1 MTTWFRCPHIR
12 RVPWRGVLLIS
23 GLALATPGVTAQ
35 DLTQRQAIAA
45 IIRELDYL
53 IAHSEQLAHRHA
65 GDRAPIRFNYGAFL
79 AQLRTTRERASAYLN
94 ETHQTVLTSPP
105 APVTDSLTV
114 RR

>member
-1 MTTWFRCPHIR
+1 MTFLLSRRFRQAFFSPR
-12 RVPWRGVLLIS
+12 LFLIGS
-23 GLALATPGVTAQ
+23 LVLATPWAMAQ

-45 IIRELDYL
+45 IIQELDYL